1 MRHFMADDGTEM
13 TFEMVEEI
21 FGCQRFKIMVKDQ
34 PTRTMILVEEAAATA
49 ADTIFGKKKI
59 LSCQRFKAIAL
70 SRPTQPITL
79 VSRGAVDHYKT
90 LEILLAG
97 GMHCFERLNL
107 WNNSIER
114 PIHK

>member
-1 MRHFMADDGTEM
+1 MRHFTADDGTEM

-21 FGCQRFKIMVKDQ
+21 FGCQRFKIMVKGQ
-34 PTRTMILVEEAAATA
+34 PARSMILVEEAAATA
-49 ADTIFGKKKI
+49 ADTIFDKKKI

-70 SRPTQPITL
+70 DQPTQSITL
-79 VSRGAVDHYKT
+79 ASGGAADHYKT

-107 WNNSIER
+107 WTDFC
-114 PIHK
+114 